1 MSRLDVWPPK
11 VVGVHVKNK
20 SMLSKRHVLF
30 ADVVNALNGKEALE
44 TGLGVWNIWLG
55 EKTDAPGI
63 MWLLQEIFLYMKKFI
78 CKICNPAIFTKIALY
93 KKASLFY
100 KRVKF

>member
-30 ADVVNALNGKEALE
+30 ADVVNALNGEEALE

-55 EKTDAPGI
+55 EKTDAPG
-63 MWLLQEIFLYMKKFI
+63 
-78 CKICNPAIFTKIALY
+78 AIR
-93 KKASLFY
+93 FY
-100 KRVKF
+100 CRFFM